1 MSVKWGA
8 NPRKKQF
15 SFKKIL
21 LTLLTVFVFVATV
34 SYIAFETVTAEVSVI
49 QDGEEVSTL
58 TTANEVSGVMD
69 ELGIEVSE
77 HDDLSVDLD
86 DEITDGMVIEYTQAK
101 EVQVTID
108 DQTETYFT
116 TTENVNQFLEEESI
130 NLSEHDELSVDL
142 NTDIEDGLAIS
153 IQKAFEV
160 TVNDGGKEKTAMV
173 TNQSIGDLLKD
184 LKISLNEHDRLNA
197 DLDDRVENNR
207 SIEIVRVTKEK
218 VSKEI
223 EIPYDTETK
232 NDSNLLQ
239 GKSKVLTKGEQ
250 GKKVETYEVTKE
262 NGEEV
267 SRELVDE
274 EVVKE
279 SVNQIVAKGT
289 KQPVQQVSKSSDS
302 NSSSSSSSSGD
313 WMTFR
318 STKYTA
324 NCSGCSGY
332 TATGVNVNNT
342 ITYQGMRIIAVD
354 PNVIPLR
361 SIVEVRTPS
370 GSFTAIALD
379 TGGAIKGNKIDILVD
394 SKSEAYNWGTRSV
407 QVRIKK

>member
-8 NPRKKQF
+8 NPKKKRF

-34 SYIAFETVTAEVSVI
+34 SYIAFETVTAEVVVI
-49 QDGEEVSTL
+49 QDGEEISTL

-69 ELGIEVSE
+69 ELGIDVSK
-77 HDDLSVDLD
+77 HDDLSVSLE
-86 DEITDGMVIEYTQAK
+86 DEITDGMVIEYTQAR

-108 DQTETYFT
+108 DQTKTYYT
-116 TTENVNQFLEEESI
+116 TTENVKQFLEEESI

-142 NTDIEDGLAIS
+142 DTDIEEGLAIG

-173 TNQSIGDLLKD
+173 TKQSVGDLLKELD
-184 LKISLNEHDRLNA
+184 ISLNEHDRLNA
-197 DLDDRVENNR
+197 ELNDRVENNR
-207 SIEIVRVTKEK
+207 SLEIVRVTKEK
-218 VSKEI
+218 VSTEV
-223 EIPYDTETK
+223 EIPYQTETK
-232 NDSNLLQ
+232 NDSNLLK
-239 GKSKVLTKGEQ
+239 GKSKVLANGQ
-250 GKKVETYEVTKE
+250 AGKKVETYEVTKE

-267 SRELVDE
+267 SRELVEE

-279 SVNQIVAKGT
+279 SVNKIVAKGT
-289 KQPVQQVSKSSDS
+289 KQPVQQVS
-302 NSSSSSSSSGD
+302 NSSSSGGG

-324 NCSGCSGY
+324 NCNGCSGY

-342 ITYQGMRIIAVD
+342 ITYQGMRVIAVD
-354 PNVIPLR
+354 PGVIPLY
-361 SIVEVRTPS
+361 SIVDVRTPS
-370 GSFTAIALD
+370 GSFRAMALD
-379 TGGAIKGNKIDILVD
+379 TGGAIRGNKIDILV
-394 SKSEAYNWGTRSV
+394 STKSEAYNWGNRSV
-407 QVRIKK
+407 QVKIVRRGR

>member
-21 LTLLTVFVFVATV
+21 LTLLTIFVFVATV

-160 TVNDGGKEKTAMV
+160 TVNDGGKETTAMV

-394 SKSEAYNWGTRSV
+394 SKSEAYNWGNRSV